1 MYELSHG
8 FSYLATDLK
17 CCNPSSYVSLNSF
30 SIKKKYYTCSR
41 FHNHKLKTPDL
52 SHCRPAIVFRCT
64 RCCKGMWTVEV
75 SILLHPPLSL
85 LAFLCIRHT
94 EGDRG
99 ERLLSQRLWNLRP
112 ETSSV
117 RPKGNFD
124 LTTKPMETSRTSGG
138 SHLRWGIRLSY
149 VLDMLSLG
157 TAQCRFVFRCFSQ
170 IVLCCFAETEHL
182 GQSNEI

>member
-1 MYELSHG
+1 MSQPT
-8 FSYLATDLK
+8 SWNVIST
-17 CCNPSSYVSLNSF
+17 NSF
-30 SIKKKYYTCSR
+30 STEKKNVYYCPKHAKCLG
-41 FHNHKLKTPDL
+41 FHNHKWKTPDL
-52 SHCRPAIVFRCT
+52 SHCRLAIVFRRT

-85 LAFLCIRHT
+85 LAFLCIGHT

-112 ETSSV
+112 ETSSK

-138 SHLRWGIRLSY
+138 SHLRWGIRLSICFRY
-149 VLDMLSLG
+149 AVLGNS
-157 TAQCRFVFRCFSQ
+157 
-170 IVLCCFAETEHL
+170 
-182 GQSNEI
+182 